1 MHSTYHSS
9 KTASMNFDRSFKPA
23 TKAAIARA
31 RSSARAN
38 AFRARSAA
46 KAVRSSYTS
55 KPAIVYA
62 TEAFAKATP
71 KTAYRS
77 VSPTQ
82 RVANDMHSTSHSS
95 RPYNKLTHAKPA
107 PLRATPV
114 RATPPATKAVPSSQ
128 RYRPE
133 TQTTTTKAT
142 YTRAVPA
149 ALAKATPATN
159 IETASAASFT
169 AATSAVS
176 SILSSRPV
184 VTPATEAFAKAI
196 PIVATK

>member
-1 MHSTYHSS
+1 MHSTYHNS
-9 KTASMNFDRSFKPA
+9 KTARMNFDKSFKPA

-95 RPYNKLTHAKPA
+95 RPYNKLTHARPT

-114 RATPPATKAVPSSQ
+114 RATPATKAVPSSQ

-159 IETASAASFT
+159 IETASAANFT

>member
-95 RPYNKLTHAKPA
+95 RPYNKLTHARPT
-107 PLRATPV
+107 PLRATLV
-114 RATPPATKAVPSSQ
+114 RATPATKAVPSSQ

-159 IETASAASFT
+159 IETASAANFT